1 MMTREEAR
9 ERIAALSEELE
20 QHNYNYYI
28 LAKPT
33 ISDYEFDMMLEE
45 LARLEREYPE
55 YLSPS
60 SPTQRVGGGITKEF
74 KSVQHRYPM
83 LSLSNSYSKEDI
95 EDFIT
100 RIKKS
105 VEDEVEF
112 CCELKFDGLSI
123 SLQYEDGMLVRAVT
137 RGDGMQ
143 GDDVTTNIKT
153 IHTVPLKLHGD
164 YPPFFEMRGEIVM
177 PFESFDK
184 LNEQRVAAGDDL
196 FANPRNAA
204 AGTLKLQ
211 DSKEV
216 ARRRLDN
223 YCYYMMMDGLEQ
235 RYQTHYESLQAAK
248 RWGFNVSN
256 YMAICKTIDEIFEFI
271 DYWDVKRHELP
282 FAIDGIVLKVN
293 SYEQQQILGYT
304 AKSPKWAIAYKFKA
318 EEVET
323 ELLSVDFQVGRH
335 GTITPVANLSPVLLA
350 GTTVKRA
357 TLNNEDFIKQFD
369 LHYGDTVTVVKGGE
383 IIPKI
388 IGVNFDKRQ
397 PGALP
402 VEFTKVCPACG
413 TALIQHEGEAA
424 WYCPYAQACPPQVKG
439 RIEHFISRKA
449 MNIESLGE
457 GKIELLYDEGL
468 IKDVADLYFLTYDK
482 LFGLAKEIPI
492 LDENGIETGKTRKV
506 SFKEKTAQNIIDAL
520 EKSKAVPFERVLFAL
535 GIRNVGE
542 VVAKTIVSEYHDID
556 SIMNASVEELSAI
569 NTVGEVIAQS
579 VKAFFE
585 NPINLDIVERLKA
598 AGLQFAKAEA
608 EASDKPQVLAGKT
621 FVVSGVFAHYSRDGI
636 KAAIEAHGGKNASS
650 ISSKTS
656 YVLAGENMGP
666 EKRKKAESLGV
677 PIISEEDFEKM
688 IGSEEGA
695 PKIIPENALQGQ
707 NSSSPGQRPG
717 FEGQRPGETDEQLS
731 LF

>member
-1 MMTREEAR
+1 MTKEEAR
-9 ERIAALSEELE
+9 ERIAALSSALE

-45 LARLEREYPE
+45 LARLEREFPE
-55 YLSPS
+55 FLSPS

-74 KSVQHRYPM
+74 KSVKHRYPM

-95 EDFIT
+95 EDFIN

-105 VEDEVEF
+105 VDGEVEF

-123 SLQYEDGMLVRAVT
+123 SLQYENGLLTRAVT
-137 RGDGMQ
+137 RGDGVQ
-143 GDDVTTNIKT
+143 GDDVTTNVKT
-153 IHTVPLKLHGD
+153 IRTVPLKLHGD

-184 LNEQRVAAGDDL
+184 LNEQRIEAGDDL

-211 DSKEV
+211 DSREV

-223 YCYYMMMDGLEQ
+223 YCYYMMMDDLEA
-235 RYQTHYESLQAAK
+235 RYQTHYESLQAA
-248 RWGFNVSN
+248 RQWGFNISN
-256 YMAICKTIDEIFEFI
+256 YMALCKSVEEIFDFI
-271 DYWDVKRHELP
+271 NYWDVKRHELP

-293 SYEQQQILGYT
+293 NYDQQQTLGFT

-323 ELLSVDFQVGRH
+323 ELQSVDFQVGRH

-357 TLNNEDFIKQFD
+357 TLNNEDFIRQFD

-397 PGALP
+397 QGAEP
-402 VEFTKVCPACG
+402 VVFTKVCPVCG
-413 TALIQHEGEAA
+413 TELIQNEGEAA
-424 WYCPYAQACPPQVKG
+424 WYCPNSQSCPPQVKG

-457 GKIELLYDEGL
+457 GKIEFLYDAGL
-468 IKDVADLYFLTYDK
+468 IKNVADLYDLTYDK
-482 LFGLAKEIPI
+482 LFGLSN
-492 LDENGIETGKTRKV
+492 DKV

-520 EKSKAVPFERVLFAL
+520 EKSKTVPFERVLFAL

-542 VVAKTIVSEYHDID
+542 VTAKTIVAEYHDID
-556 SIMNASVEELSAI
+556 AIMKASVEELSAI
-569 NTVGEVIAQS
+569 NTVGEVIAIS

-585 NPINLDIVERLKA
+585 NPVNLSIVERLRA
-598 AGLQFAKAEA
+598 AGLQFAKAEVP
-608 EASDKPQVLAGKT
+608 ASDKPQLLAGKT
-621 FVVSGVFAHYSRDGI
+621 FVVSGVFTNYSRDGI
-636 KAAIEAHGGKNASS
+636 KQAIESYGGKNASS
-650 ISSKTS
+650 ISSKTD
-656 YVLAGENMGP
+656 YVLAGDKMGP

-677 PIISEEDFEKM
+677 PIISEDDFEKM
-688 IGSEEGA
+688 IGGKNPTKE
-695 PKIIPENALQGQ
+695 KTPETKDKN
-707 NSSSPGQRPG
+707 
-717 FEGQRPGETDEQLS
+717 EQLS

>member
-1 MMTREEAR
+1 MTKEEAR
-9 ERIAALSEELE
+9 ERIAALSSTLE

-45 LARLEREYPE
+45 LARLEREFPE
-55 YLSPS
+55 FLSPT

-74 KSVQHRYPM
+74 KSVKHRYPM

-95 EDFIT
+95 EEFIN

-105 VEDEVEF
+105 VDGEVEF

-123 SLQYEDGMLVRAVT
+123 SLQYENGILTRAVT
-137 RGDGMQ
+137 RGDGVQ
-143 GDDVTTNIKT
+143 GDDVTTNVKT
-153 IHTVPLKLHGD
+153 IRTVPLKLHGD
-164 YPPFFEMRGEIVM
+164 FPPFFEMRGEIVM

-184 LNEQRVAAGDDL
+184 LNEQRIEAGDDL

-223 YCYYMMMDGLEQ
+223 YCYYMMMDDLEE
-235 RYQTHYESLQAAK
+235 RYQTHYESLQAA
-248 RWGFNVSN
+248 RQWGFNISN
-256 YMAICKTIDEIFEFI
+256 YMALCKSVEEIFDFI
-271 DYWDVKRHELP
+271 NYWDVKRHELP

-293 SYEQQQILGYT
+293 RYDQQQILGFT

-323 ELLSVDFQVGRH
+323 ELKSVDFQVGRH

-388 IGVNFDKRQ
+388 IGINFDKRQ

-402 VEFTKVCPACG
+402 VEFVKTCPACG
-413 TALIQHEGEAA
+413 ATLIQNEGEAA
-424 WYCPYAQACPPQVKG
+424 WYCPNSSGCSPQIRG
-439 RIEHFISRKA
+439 RIEHFIGRKA

-457 GKIELLYDEGL
+457 GKVELLFEEGL
-468 IKDVADLYFLTYDK
+468 IRNVADLYDLTYEK
-482 LFGLAKEIPI
+482 LFGLEKVVTIEDEFSLLPI
-492 LDENGIETGKTRKV
+492 ATRKV
-506 SFKEKTAQNIIDAL
+506 SFKEKTAQNILDAL
-520 EKSKAVPFERVLFAL
+520 EKSKSVPFERVLFAL
-535 GIRNVGE
+535 GIKFVGE
-542 VVAKTIVSEYHDID
+542 SVAKVLAKALHDID
-556 SIMNASVEELSAI
+556 HIIRASVEEMTVINEIGGKIALSVR
-569 NTVGEVIAQS
+569 N
-579 VKAFFE
+579 FFDDE
-585 NPINLDIVERLKA
+585 RNIDIVNRLKN
-598 AGLQFAKAEA
+598 AGLQFAMAEQA
-608 EASDKPQVLAGKT
+608 VSDKEQVLAGKT
-621 FVVSGVFAHYSRDGI
+621 FVVSGVFANYSRDSI
-636 KAAIEAHGGKNASS
+636 KETIETYGGKNVGS
-650 ISSKTS
+650 ISGKTD
-656 YVLAGENMGP
+656 YVLAGEKMGP
-666 EKRKKAESLGV
+666 EKRKKAESLGI
-677 PIISEEDFEKM
+677 PIITETEFEEM
-688 IGSEEGA
+688 IGIKRLPEEYG
-695 PKIIPENALQGQ
+695 L
-707 NSSSPGQRPG
+707 
-717 FEGQRPGETDEQLS
+717 

>member
-1 MMTREEAR
+1 MTKEEAR
-9 ERIAALSEELE
+9 ERIAALSSALE

-45 LARLEREYPE
+45 LAGLEREFPE
-55 YLSPS
+55 FLSPS

-74 KSVQHRYPM
+74 KSVKHRYPM

-95 EDFIT
+95 EDFIN

-105 VEDEVEF
+105 VDGEVEF

-123 SLQYEDGMLVRAVT
+123 SLQYENGILTRAVT
-137 RGDGMQ
+137 RGDGVQ
-143 GDDVTTNIKT
+143 GDDVTTNVKT
-153 IHTVPLKLHGD
+153 IRTVPLKLHGD

-184 LNEQRVAAGDDL
+184 LNEQRIEAGDDL

-223 YCYYMMMDGLEQ
+223 YCYYMMMDDLEE
-235 RYQTHYESLQAAK
+235 RYQTHYESLQAA
-248 RWGFNVSN
+248 RQWGFNISN
-256 YMAICKTIDEIFEFI
+256 YMALCKSVEEIFDFI
-271 DYWDVKRHELP
+271 NYWDVKRHELP

-293 SYEQQQILGYT
+293 NYEQQQTLGFT

-323 ELLSVDFQVGRH
+323 ELQSVDFQVGRH

-357 TLNNEDFIKQFD
+357 TLNNEDFIRQFD

-397 PGALP
+397 QGAKP
-402 VEFTKVCPACG
+402 VEFTKVCPVCG
-413 TALIQHEGEAA
+413 TELIQNEGEAA
-424 WYCPYAQACPPQVKG
+424 WYCPNSQSCPPQVKG

-457 GKIELLYDEGL
+457 GKIEFLYDAGL
-468 IKDVADLYFLTYDK
+468 IKNVADLYDLTYDK
-482 LFGLAKEIPI
+482 LFGLSN
-492 LDENGIETGKTRKV
+492 DKV

-520 EKSKAVPFERVLFAL
+520 EKSKSVPFERVLFAL

-542 VVAKTIVSEYHDID
+542 VTAKTIVAEYHDID
-556 SIMNASVEELSAI
+556 AIMKASVEELSAI
-569 NTVGEVIAQS
+569 NTVGEVIAIS

-585 NPINLDIVERLKA
+585 NPVNLSIVERLRA

-608 EASDKPQVLAGKT
+608 TVSDKPQLLAGKT
-621 FVVSGVFAHYSRDGI
+621 FVVSGVFTNYSRDGI
-636 KAAIEAHGGKNASS
+636 KQAIESYGGKNASS
-650 ISSKTS
+650 ISSKTD
-656 YVLAGENMGP
+656 YVLAGDKMGP

-677 PIISEEDFEKM
+677 PIISEDDFERM
-688 IGSEEGA
+688 IGGEDATQEQT
-695 PKIIPENALQGQ
+695 PETKAEN
-707 NSSSPGQRPG
+707 
-717 FEGQRPGETDEQLS
+717 EQLS

>member
-1 MMTREEAR
+1 MNKEEAR
-9 ERIAALSEELE
+9 QRIAALSEALE

-55 YLSPS
+55 FLLPT

-74 KSVQHRYPM
+74 QSVQHRYPM

-95 EDFIT
+95 EEFIN

-105 VEDEVEF
+105 VEGEVEF

-123 SLQYEDGMLVRAVT
+123 SLQYENGVLVRAVT
-137 RGDGMQ
+137 RGDGVQ
-143 GDDVTTNIKT
+143 GDDVTTNVKT
-153 IHTVPLKLHGD
+153 IRTVPLKLHGD
-164 YPPFFEMRGEIVM
+164 FPPFFEMRGEIVM
-177 PFESFDK
+177 PFESFDR
-184 LNEQRVAAGDDL
+184 LNEQRIEQGDDL

-223 YCYYMMMDGLEQ
+223 YCYYMMMDDLED
-235 RYQTHYESLQAAK
+235 RYQTHYESLMAA
-248 RWGFNVSN
+248 RQWGFNISN
-256 YMAICKTIDEIFEFI
+256 YMALCKTIDEIFEFI

-293 SYEQQQILGYT
+293 RYDQQQVLGFT

-323 ELLSVDFQVGRH
+323 ELQSVDFQVGRH
-335 GTITPVANLSPVLLA
+335 GTITPVANLAPVLLA

-402 VEFTKVCPACG
+402 VEFTRVCPACG
-413 TALIQHEGEAA
+413 TELIQNEGEAA
-424 WYCPYAQACPPQVKG
+424 WYCPNPMGCPPQVKG

-468 IKDVADLYFLTYDK
+468 IKDVADLYSLTYEK

-520 EKSKAVPFERVLFAL
+520 EKSKSVPFERVLFAL

-542 VVAKTIVSEYHDID
+542 VVAKTIVAAYHDID
-556 SIMNASVEELSAI
+556 AIMNASVEALSAI
-569 NTVGEVIAQS
+569 NTVGEVIAMS

-585 NPINLDIVERLKA
+585 NPINLSIVERLKA

-608 EASDKPQVLAGKT
+608 PTSDQPQVLAGKT
-621 FVVSGVFAHYSRDGI
+621 FVVSGVFQHYSRDGI
-636 KAAIEAHGGKNASS
+636 KEAIEAHGGKNVSS

-656 YVLAGENMGP
+656 YVLAGDNMGP
-666 EKRKKAESLGV
+666 EKRKKAESLGI
-677 PIISEEDFEKM
+677 PIISEEDFDKM
-688 IGSEEGA
+688 IGFSE
-695 PKIIPENALQGQ
+695 K
-707 NSSSPGQRPG
+707 
-717 FEGQRPGETDEQLS
+717 ETTVKEDPQQQLS

>member
-1 MMTREEAR
+1 MTKEEAR
-9 ERIAALSEELE
+9 QRIAALSEELE

-33 ISDYEFDMMLEE
+33 ISDYEFDMKLEE
-45 LARLEREYPE
+45 LARLEKEFPE
-55 YLSPS
+55 FLSPS
-60 SPTQRVGGGITKEF
+60 SPTQRVGGGVTKEF

-83 LSLSNSYSKEDI
+83 LSLANSYSREEI
-95 EDFIT
+95 ADFIS
-100 RIKKS
+100 RIKKTIE
-105 VEDEVEF
+105 EDVEF

-123 SLQYEDGMLVRAVT
+123 SLQYESGMLVRAVT
-137 RGDGMQ
+137 RGDGTQ
-143 GDDVTTNIKT
+143 GDDVTTNVKT
-153 IHTVPLKLHGD
+153 IRTVPLKLHGD
-164 YPPFFEMRGEIVM
+164 YPEFFEMRGEIVM
-177 PFESFDK
+177 PFESFNR
-184 LNEQRVAAGDDL
+184 LNEARAEAGDDL

-223 YCYYMMMDGLEQ
+223 YCYYMMMDGLEN
-235 RYQTHYESLQAAK
+235 RYQTHYQSLQAAK
-248 RWGFNVSN
+248 KWGFNVSN
-256 YMAICKTIDEIFEFI
+256 FMALCKTIDEIFEFI
-271 DYWDVKRHELP
+271 DYWDEARHQLP

-293 SYEQQQILGYT
+293 SYAQQQALGYT

-323 ELLSVDFQVGRH
+323 ELQSVDFQVGRH
-335 GTITPVANLSPVLLA
+335 GTITPVANLAPVQLA

-357 TLNNEDFIKQFD
+357 TLNNEDFIRQFD

-397 PGALP
+397 QGAQP
-402 VEFTKVCPACG
+402 VTFTKVCPACG
-413 TALIQHEGEAA
+413 AALVQNEGEAA
-424 WYCPYAQACPPQVKG
+424 WYCPNAQSCPPQVKG

-457 GKIELLYDEGL
+457 GKVEFLYDAGL
-468 IKDVADLYFLTYDK
+468 IKDVADLYSLTFGK
-482 LFGLAKEIPI
+482 LYGLSN
-492 LDENGIETGKTRKV
+492 DKV
-506 SFKEKTAQNIIDAL
+506 SFKEKTAKNIIDAL
-520 EKSKAVPFERVLFAL
+520 EKSKSVPFERVLFAL

-542 VVAKTIVSEYHDID
+542 VVAKTIVAEYHDID
-556 SIMNASVEELSAI
+556 SIIHASVEELSAI
-569 NTVGEVIAQS
+569 NTVGEVIALS

-585 NPINLDIVERLKA
+585 NPVNLDIVRRLQA

-608 EASDKPQVLAGKT
+608 PKSDKEQVLAGKS

-636 KAAIEAHGGKNASS
+636 KETIEAYGGKNVSS
-650 ISSKTS
+650 ISSKTD
-656 YVLAGENMGP
+656 YVLAGDKMGP
-666 EKRKKAESLGV
+666 EKRKKAEALGI
-677 PIISEEDFEKM
+677 PIITETEFDAM
-688 IGSEEGA
+688 IGVNRE
-695 PKIIPENALQGQ
+695 I
-707 NSSSPGQRPG
+707 
-717 FEGQRPGETDEQLS
+717 GETGL

>member
-1 MMTREEAR
+1 MTKEEAR
-9 ERIAALSEELE
+9 QRIAALSEELE
-20 QHNYNYYI
+20 RHNYNYYI

-33 ISDYEFDMMLEE
+33 ISDYEFDMKLEE
-45 LARLEREYPE
+45 LARLEHEFPE
-55 YLSPS
+55 FLLPS

-74 KSVQHRYPM
+74 KSVKHRYPM

-95 EDFIT
+95 EDFIN

-105 VEDEVEF
+105 IDEDVEF

-123 SLQYEDGMLVRAVT
+123 SLQYENGVLVRAVT
-137 RGDGMQ
+137 RGDGTQ
-143 GDDVTTNIKT
+143 GDDVTTNVKT
-153 IHTVPLKLHGD
+153 IRTVPLKLQGD

-177 PFESFDK
+177 PYESFDK
-184 LNEQRVAAGDDL
+184 LNEQRVEAGDDL

-216 ARRRLDN
+216 SRRRLDN
-223 YCYYMMMDGLEQ
+223 YCYYMMMDGLEDH
-235 RYQTHYESLQAAK
+235 YQTHYESLQAAK
-248 RWGFNVSN
+248 KWGFNVSN
-256 YMAICKTIDEIFEFI
+256 YMAICKSVEEIFDFI
-271 DYWDVKRHELP
+271 NYWDEARHQLP

-293 SYEQQQILGYT
+293 SYKQQQALGFT

-323 ELLSVDFQVGRH
+323 ELQSVDFQVGRH
-335 GTITPVANLSPVLLA
+335 GTITPVANLAPVLLA

-357 TLNNEDFIKQFD
+357 TLNNEDFIRQFD

-388 IGVNFDKRQ
+388 IGINFDKRQ
-397 PGALP
+397 AGALP
-402 VEFTKVCPACG
+402 VEFVKTCPACG
-413 TALIQHEGEAA
+413 AELIQHEGEAA
-424 WYCPYAQACPPQVKG
+424 WYCPNAQGCPPQVKG

-457 GKIELLYDEGL
+457 GKIEFLYDAGL
-468 IKDVADLYFLTYDK
+468 IKNAADLYDLTYDK
-482 LFGLAKEIPI
+482 LFGLSN
-492 LDENGIETGKTRKV
+492 DKV

-520 EKSKAVPFERVLFAL
+520 EKSKTVPFERVLFAL

-542 VVAKTIVSEYHDID
+542 VVAKTIVAEYHDID
-556 SIMNASVEELSAI
+556 AIMKASVEELSAI
-569 NTVGEVIAQS
+569 NTVGEVIAMS

-585 NPINLDIVERLKA
+585 NPVNLTIVERLKA
-598 AGLQFAKAEA
+598 AGLQFAKAE
-608 EASDKPQVLAGKT
+608 EPITDKPQVLAGKT

-636 KAAIEAHGGKNASS
+636 KAAIEAHGGKNSSS
-650 ISSKTS
+650 ISGKTD
-656 YVLAGENMGP
+656 YVLAGDNMGP
-666 EKRKKAESLGV
+666 EKRKKAEALGV
-677 PIISEEDFEKM
+677 PIISETDFEQM
-688 IGSEEGA
+688 IGSSNQETKRKED
-695 PKIIPENALQGQ
+695 PKQ
-707 NSSSPGQRPG
+707 
-717 FEGQRPGETDEQLS
+717 QLS

>member
-1 MMTREEAR
+1 MTREEAR
-9 ERIAALSEELE
+9 QRIAELSETLE
-20 QHNYNYYI
+20 RHNYNYYI

-45 LARLEREYPE
+45 LARLERQFPE
-55 YLSPS
+55 LLLPT

-74 KSVQHRYPM
+74 VSVRHRYPM
-83 LSLSNSYSKEDI
+83 LSLANSYSKEDI
-95 EDFIT
+95 EDFIQ

-105 VEDEVEF
+105 VDEEVEF

-123 SLQYEDGMLVRAVT
+123 SLQYEDGVLVRAVT
-137 RGDGMQ
+137 RGDGTQ
-143 GDDVTTNIKT
+143 GDDVTTNVKT
-153 IHTVPLKLHGD
+153 IRTVPLKLHGD
-164 YPPFFEMRGEIVM
+164 FPAFFEMRGEIVM
-177 PFESFDK
+177 PYESFDR
-184 LNEQRVAAGDDL
+184 LNEERVATGDDL

-211 DSKEV
+211 DSREV

-223 YCYYMMMDGLEQ
+223 YCYYMMMDHLES
-235 RYQTHYESLQAAK
+235 RYQTHHESLMAA
-248 RWGFNVSN
+248 RQWGFNISN
-256 YMAICKTIDEIFEFI
+256 HIRICKSVEEIFDFI
-271 DYWDVKRHELP
+271 NYWDEERHHLP

-293 SYEQQQILGYT
+293 SFEQQEALGFT

-357 TLNNEDFIKQFD
+357 TLNNEDFIRQFD

-388 IGVNFDKRQ
+388 IGVNLNRREA
-397 PGALP
+397 GSRA
-402 VEFTKVCPACG
+402 VEFARQCPVCG
-413 TALIQHEGEAA
+413 TELVQKEGEAA
-424 WYCPYAQACPPQVKG
+424 WFCPNLLGCPPQVKG

-457 GKIELLYDEGL
+457 GKVELLYDEGL
-468 IKDVADLYFLTYDK
+468 VNDVADLYGLSFDK
-482 LFGLAKEIPI
+482 LYGLSKEIPI
-492 LDENGIETGKTRKV
+492 LDENGIATGKTRKV

-542 VVAKTIVSEYHDID
+542 VVAKTIVAEYPDID
-556 SIMNASVEELSAI
+556 AIINASVEELSSI

-579 VKAFFE
+579 VKDFFQV
-585 NPINLDIVERLKA
+585 PRNLALVERLRA
-598 AGLQFAKAEA
+598 AGLQFAKAKE
-608 EASDKPQVLAGKT
+608 EKSDKEQVLAGKSLI
-621 FVVSGVFAHYSRDGI
+621 VSGKFSIDRDEL
-636 KAAIEAHGGKNASS
+636 KKMIEAYGGKNVSS
-650 ISSKTS
+650 ISSKTD
-656 YVLAGENMGP
+656 YVVAGDNMGP
-666 EKRKKAESLGV
+666 EKRKKAESLGI
-677 PIISEEDFEKM
+677 PIISEEEFYM
-688 IGSEEGA
+688 MVRAS
-695 PKIIPENALQGQ
+695 Q
-707 NSSSPGQRPG
+707 
-717 FEGQRPGETDEQLS
+717 GETPSQSKGEEQLS

>member
-1 MMTREEAR
+1 MTKEEAR
-9 ERIAALSEELE
+9 QRIAALSEELE
-20 QHNYNYYI
+20 RHNYNYYI

-33 ISDYEFDMMLEE
+33 ISDYAFDMKLEA
-45 LARLEREYPE
+45 LARLEHEFPE
-55 YLSPS
+55 FLSPS

-74 KSVQHRYPM
+74 KSVKHRYPM

-95 EDFIT
+95 EDFIN

-105 VEDEVEF
+105 IDEDVEF

-123 SLQYEDGMLVRAVT
+123 SLQYENGVLVRAVT
-137 RGDGMQ
+137 RGDGTQ
-143 GDDVTTNIKT
+143 GDDVTTNVKT
-153 IHTVPLKLHGD
+153 IRTVPLKLQGD

-184 LNEQRVAAGDDL
+184 LNEQRLEAGDDL

-223 YCYYMMMDGLEQ
+223 YCYYMMMDGLEDH
-235 RYQTHYESLQAAK
+235 YQTHYESLQAAK
-248 RWGFNVSN
+248 KWGFNVSN
-256 YMAICKTIDEIFEFI
+256 YMAICKSVEEIFDFI
-271 DYWDVKRHELP
+271 NYWDEARHQLP

-293 SYEQQQILGYT
+293 SYEQQQALGFT

-323 ELLSVDFQVGRH
+323 ELQSVDFQVGRH
-335 GTITPVANLSPVLLA
+335 GTITPVANLAPVLLA

-357 TLNNEDFIKQFD
+357 TLNNEDFIRQFD
-369 LHYGDTVTVVKGGE
+369 LHYGDTVTVMKGGE

-388 IGVNFDKRQ
+388 IGINFDKRQ
-397 PGALP
+397 AGALP
-402 VEFTKVCPACG
+402 VEFVKTCPACG
-413 TALIQHEGEAA
+413 AELIQHEGEAA
-424 WYCPYAQACPPQVKG
+424 WYCPNAQGCPPQVKG

-457 GKIELLYDEGL
+457 GKIEFLYDAGL
-468 IKDVADLYFLTYDK
+468 IKNAADLYDLTYDK
-482 LFGLAKEIPI
+482 LFGLSN
-492 LDENGIETGKTRKV
+492 DKV

-520 EKSKAVPFERVLFAL
+520 EKSKTVPFERVLFAL

-542 VVAKTIVSEYHDID
+542 VVAKTIVAEYHDID
-556 SIMNASVEELSAI
+556 AIMKASVEELSAI
-569 NTVGEVIAQS
+569 NTVGEVIAMS

-585 NPINLDIVERLKA
+585 NPVNLTIVERLKA
-598 AGLQFAKAEA
+598 AGLQFAKAE
-608 EASDKPQVLAGKT
+608 EPTSDKPQVLAGKT
-621 FVVSGVFAHYSRDGI
+621 FVVSGVFVHYSRDGI
-636 KAAIEAHGGKNASS
+636 KAAIEAHGGKNSSS
-650 ISSKTS
+650 ISGKTD

-666 EKRKKAESLGV
+666 EKRKKAEALGV
-677 PIISEEDFEKM
+677 PIISETDFEQM
-688 IGSEEGA
+688 IGSSNQETKRKED
-695 PKIIPENALQGQ
+695 PKQ
-707 NSSSPGQRPG
+707 
-717 FEGQRPGETDEQLS
+717 QLS

>member
-1 MMTREEAR
+1 MNKEEAR
-9 ERIAALSEELE
+9 QRIAALSEALE

-45 LARLEREYPE
+45 LARLEKEYPE
-55 YLSPS
+55 FLLPS
-60 SPTQRVGGGITKEF
+60 SPTQRVGGGVTKTF
-74 KSVQHRYPM
+74 QSVRHRYPM

-95 EDFIT
+95 EEFIS
-100 RIKKS
+100 RIKKN
-105 VEDEVEF
+105 VDGEVEF

-123 SLQYEDGMLVRAVT
+123 SLQYEDGILVRAVT
-137 RGDGMQ
+137 RGDGVQ
-143 GDDVTTNIKT
+143 GDDVTTNVKT
-153 IHTVPLKLHGD
+153 IRTVPLKLHGD
-164 YPPFFEMRGEIVM
+164 FPPFFEMRGEIVM
-177 PFESFDK
+177 PFESFDR
-184 LNEQRVAAGDDL
+184 LNEQRVEQGDDL

-223 YCYYMMMDGLEQ
+223 YCYYMMMDDLED

-248 RWGFNVSN
+248 KWGFNVSN
-256 YMAICKTIDEIFEFI
+256 HMTLCKSVEEIFAFI
-271 DYWDVKRHELP
+271 NYWDEARHQLP

-293 SYEQQQILGYT
+293 RYDQQQALGFT

-323 ELLSVDFQVGRH
+323 KLQSVDFQVGRH
-335 GTITPVANLSPVLLA
+335 GTITPVANLAPVLLA

-357 TLNNEDFIKQFD
+357 TLNNEDFIHQFD

-397 PGALP
+397 PGARP

-413 TALIQHEGEAA
+413 TELIQNEGEAA
-424 WYCPYAQACPPQVKG
+424 WYCPNRQGCPPQVKG

-468 IKDVADLYFLTYDK
+468 IKDVADLYSLTYEK

-506 SFKEKTAQNIIDAL
+506 SFKEKTTQNILDAL
-520 EKSKAVPFERVLFAL
+520 EKSKSVPFERVLFAL

-542 VVAKTIVSEYHDID
+542 VVAKTIVAEYHDID
-556 SIMNASVEELSAI
+556 SIMKASVEALSAI
-569 NTVGEVIAQS
+569 NTVGGVIATS
-579 VKAFFE
+579 VKDFFE
-585 NPINLDIVERLKA
+585 DPGNLSIVERLKE
-598 AGLQFAKAEA
+598 AGLQFAKAE
-608 EASDKPQVLAGKT
+608 EPTTDKPQVLAGKT

-636 KAAIEAHGGKNASS
+636 KEAIEAHGGKNSSS
-650 ISSKTS
+650 ISSKTD
-656 YVLAGENMGP
+656 YVLAGDKMGP

-677 PIISEEDFEKM
+677 PIITEADFEAM
-688 IGSEEGA
+688 IGA
-695 PKIIPENALQGQ
+695 PEAVKEA
-707 NSSSPGQRPG
+707 
-717 FEGQRPGETDEQLS
+717 EETDSNVKENPDQQLS

>member
-1 MMTREEAR
+1 MTKEQAQQ
-9 ERIAALSEELE
+9 RIAALSEELE

-28 LAKPT
+28 LAQPT
-33 ISDYEFDMMLEE
+33 ISDYEFDMKLEE

-55 YLSPS
+55 FLLPS

-74 KSVQHRYPM
+74 QSVRHRYPM

-95 EDFIT
+95 EEFIQ
-100 RIKKS
+100 RIEKS
-105 VEDEVEF
+105 VEGEVEF

-123 SLQYEDGMLVRAVT
+123 SLQYEDGLLTRAVT
-137 RGDGMQ
+137 RGDGAQ
-143 GDDVTTNIKT
+143 GDDVTTNVRT
-153 IHTVPLKLHGD
+153 IRTIPLKLQGD

-177 PFESFDK
+177 PFESFNR
-184 LNEQRVAAGDDL
+184 LNEQRAEQGDDL

-216 ARRRLDN
+216 AHRRLDN
-223 YCYYMMMDGLEQ
+223 YCYYMMMDDLGD
-235 RYQTHYESLQAAK
+235 RYQTHYESLMAA
-248 RWGFNVSN
+248 RQWGFNISKHIKVCHSVE
-256 YMAICKTIDEIFEFI
+256 EIMDFI
-271 DYWDVKRHELP
+271 NYWDEERHHLP

-293 SYEQQQILGYT
+293 SYAQQQELGYT

-335 GTITPVANLSPVLLA
+335 GTITPVANLAPVPLA

-357 TLNNEDFIKQFD
+357 TLNNEDFIRQFD

-397 PGALP
+397 AGALP
-402 VEFTKVCPACG
+402 VEFVRTCPACG
-413 TALIQHEGEAA
+413 AELTQNEGEAA
-424 WYCPYAQACPPQVKG
+424 WYCPNAMGCPPQVKG

-457 GKIELLYDEGL
+457 GKIELLYNEGL
-468 IKDVADLYFLTYDK
+468 IQDVADLYTLTYNK
-482 LFGLAKEIPI
+482 LYGLSKETPI

-506 SFKEKTAQNIIDAL
+506 SFKEKTSQNIVEAL
-520 EKSKAVPFERVLFAL
+520 EKSRSVPFERVLFAL

-542 VVAKTIVSEYHDID
+542 VVAKTIVNRYRDID
-556 SIMNASVEELSAI
+556 ALIQANVEELSAI
-569 NTVGEVIAQS
+569 NTVGEVIALS
-579 VKAFFE
+579 VKHFFE
-585 NPINLDIVERLKA
+585 DPRNMRIVERLRE
-598 AGLQFAKAEA
+598 AGLQFSKVE
-608 EASDKPQVLAGKT
+608 EKGNEKPQVLAGKS
-621 FVVSGVFAHYSRDGI
+621 FVVSGVFEHYSRDEI
-636 KAAIEAHGGKNASS
+636 KETIEAYGGKNVSS
-650 ISSKTS
+650 ISSKTD
-656 YVLAGENMGP
+656 YVLAGDKMGP
-666 EKRKKAESLGV
+666 EKRKKAESLGI
-677 PIISEEDFEKM
+677 PIITETDFEAM
-688 IGSEEGA
+688 IGS
-695 PKIIPENALQGQ
+695 PVTTKPSVDPQY
-707 NSSSPGQRPG
+707 
-717 FEGQRPGETDEQLS
+717 S